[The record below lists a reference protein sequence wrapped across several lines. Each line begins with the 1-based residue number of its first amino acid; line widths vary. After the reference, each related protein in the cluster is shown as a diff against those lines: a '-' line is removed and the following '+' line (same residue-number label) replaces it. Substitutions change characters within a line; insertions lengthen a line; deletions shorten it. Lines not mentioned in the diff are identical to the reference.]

1 MSAARL
7 LRMRASMSPGK
18 ENSSTCEGSA
28 TAAVKAQFLPPQ
40 CSATCTGACLQLIQL
55 LVPVRPQGVQR
66 GAEEGVVRACARS
79 GERWWGYGP

>member
-18 ENSSTCEGSA
+18 ENSSTCEGAA
-28 TAAVKAQFLPPQ
+28 TAAVKAQCPPPHAQ
-40 CSATCTGACLQLIQL
+40 ATCTGARLQLVQL
-55 LVPVRPQGVQR
+55 LVPIRPQGVQR

-79 GERWWGYGP
+79 GERRWGYGP